1 MIEAYIDESGT
12 HHGAPLLAVAAYFA
26 PHGTW
31 ERFNRDW
38 DAILKQHNI
47 SCFHATESECDVL
60 RPSLAKVIED
70 CKLRGVIATV
80 PRPVYDQYASAQ
92 VKGSLGDAYRTCV
105 SQCVIKTC
113 RLVKEHYP
121 DKSVSFFIED
131 GQPNT
136 ESLLSNLR
144 LLMED
149 HALDSDCAPIASVDL
164 AKKDCAPLQTAD
176 FLSHLCSTS
185 DLAWFNYLARR
196 GRIYVAAM
204 NEDVLKNA
212 STGIKWMLAQQ
223 KNKRQL
229 AKQQN
234 ISRAE

>member
-1 MIEAYIDESGT
+1 VIEAYIDESGT
-12 HHGAPLLAVAAYFA
+12 HRGAPLLAVAAYFA
-26 PHGTW
+26 AHGTW
-31 ERFNRDW
+31 GRFNRDW

-47 SCFHATESECDVL
+47 SCFHATESECDAL
-60 RPSLAKVIED
+60 RPSLAKLIED
-70 CKLRGVIATV
+70 CKLRGVVAAV

-105 SQCVIKTC
+105 TLCVIKTC

-121 DKSVSFFIED
+121 DRSVSFFIED

-164 AKKDCAPLQTAD
+164 ARKDLAPLQTAD
-176 FLSHLCSTS
+176 FLSHVHSTS
-185 DLAWFNYLARR
+185 DLVWINDLTKR
-196 GRIYVAAM
+196 GRIYVAPID
-204 NEDVLKNA
+204 EDVLKGS
-212 STGIKWMLAQQ
+212 STGIKRMFAQQ
-223 KNKRQL
+223 RKRRKL

-234 ISRAE
+234 ISGAE